1 MNKARA
7 IASLIMILLFAGCKG
22 GTEPQ
27 GDPDATANWNVV
39 ATAPGETQAEA
50 IEMIQAVM
58 KLDAEGAKEFVA
70 TLPQVIASGQRRPKR
85 PAATNASVIPFLS
98 TGFSY
103 TQACPWQRFTDSI
116 PS

>member
-1 MNKARA
+1 MNKAHA

-27 GDPDATANWNVV
+27 GDADATANWNVV

-70 TLPQVIASGQRRPKR
+70 TLPQVIASGVSEKEAEVV
-85 PAATNASVIPFLS
+85 AARLRSVGMTVEVTRS
-98 TGFSY
+98 EE
-103 TQACPWQRFTDSI
+103 
-116 PS
+116 

>member
-7 IASLIMILLFAGCKG
+7 IASLIMILLLSGCKG

-27 GDPDATANWNVV
+27 GDPDTTANWNVV

-70 TLPQVIASGQRRPKR
+70 TLPQVIASGVSEKEAEVV
-85 PAATNASVIPFLS
+85 AARLRGAGMTVEVTRSEK
-98 TGFSY
+98 
-103 TQACPWQRFTDSI
+103 
-116 PS
+116 